1 MAFCATVVA
10 FWTPVV
16 ALIISTDVVALFSCD
31 TVAVAVLL
39 SAELVAELSDFA
51 DDGTSVVVI
60 SLVVYGPLVL
70 LVAVVSVP
78 TVVFVAKTS
87 TTLIIEGFK
96 HMTGIY

>member
-16 ALIISTDVVALFSCD
+16 ALIISTDVVALFSCNS
-31 TVAVAVLL
+31 VAVAVLL
-39 SAELVAELSDFA
+39 SAELVAELSDVA

-60 SLVVYGPLVL
+60 SMVVNGPLL

>member
-31 TVAVAVLL
+31 TVAVAVFL
-39 SAELVAELSDFA
+39 SAELVAELSDVA

-60 SLVVYGPLVL
+60 SMVVNGPLL

>member
-1 MAFCATVVA
+1 MAFCAPVVA

-31 TVAVAVLL
+31 TVAVAVFL
-39 SAELVAELSDFA
+39 SAELVAELSDVA

-60 SLVVYGPLVL
+60 SMVVSGPSVL

>member
-39 SAELVAELSDFA
+39 SAELVAELSDVA

-60 SLVVYGPLVL
+60 SMVVNGPLL